1 MDREFG
7 SPEWIKAVEEI
18 REAYAEKVAEQIAE
32 QVPEVPVP
40 AFRVNLTMTGAPDG
54 IGQDGV
60 VHAHVDSSR
69 RSNMLDTGAL
79 SDPDVSVMVDY
90 DTAYDLVVD
99 QRPSA
104 ILAAFLGGRIKVS
117 GDLAGLVAQSGLD
130 LAEIPGRLSG
140 ISGGLATAT
149 LADIHPL
156 AGEIGARI
164 LAITEP
170 GPPEG

>member
-7 SPEWIKAVEEI
+7 SEEWIRAVEEI
-18 REAYAEKVAEQIAE
+18 REAYADHVP
-32 QVPEVPVP
+32 PEVPVP
-40 AFRVNLTMTGAPDG
+40 PVRVNLMLTGAPDG
-54 IGQDGV
+54 IGQDGT

-69 RSNMLDTGAL
+69 RKNVLDTGAL
-79 SDPDVSVMVDY
+79 SDPDVTVTVDY
-90 DTAYDLVVD
+90 DTAYDLVID
-99 QRPSA
+99 QRPNA

-130 LAEIPGRLSG
+130 LAELPGRLAG
-140 ISGGLATAT
+140 LSGGLATAT

-164 LAITEP
+164 LAITDP
-170 GPPEG
+170 GSVDE